1 MQTKTTKLVTFNME
15 LEEKVTKLKSIT
27 EVKENLEL
35 VNQNDEMVKKLQFV
49 VKETGR
55 LQMEIKDLENKNKK
69 L

>member
-1 MQTKTTKLVTFNME
+1 ME

-35 VNQNDEMVKKLQFV
+35 VNKNDEMVKKLQYV

-55 LQMEIKDLENKNKK
+55 L
-69 L
+69 